1 MEIIIIFTIHNHIY
15 IYIYTFTIHNQNH
28 HDLIHIPILHIP
40 KMSKRAGPSLPMD
53 HPGRQGGMMFAS
65 WEASRNCIQVP
76 AKPLSANICRE
87 MENLQGLPATPQR
100 MGAGCSKEKKNCRG
114 LTKCSKGMMC
124 EGKIMENP
132 R

>member
-1 MEIIIIFTIHNHIY
+1 
-15 IYIYTFTIHNQNH
+15 
-28 HDLIHIPILHIP
+28 
-40 KMSKRAGPSLPMD
+40 MD

-87 MENLQGLPATPQR
+87 MENLHGLPATPQR
-100 MGAGCSKEKKNCRG
+100 MGAGFSKEKKHGRR
-114 LTKCSKGMMC
+114 LTKFSKGMMC